1 MFESISNSDHW
12 STDDSWCGSKEILMK
27 SLGVEVNQIPLLGI
41 IEMGIM
47 NLVLKDLQG

>member
-27 SLGVEVNQIPLLGI
+27 SLGVEVNQIPFKSASI
-41 IEMGIM
+41 KWI
-47 NLVLKDLQG
+47 K